1 MRIQCSGQIVDDG
14 DKWIYDWFEIPNVA
28 PSDLRAAI
36 GQLAEGEEL
45 VLEINSPGGMCY
57 SGFEIYSVLRS
68 CGHPTVAE
76 VQGVAASAASIQS
89 SAFCKNHPARSPV
102 MSPNCRSETTR

>member
-14 DKWIYDWFEIPNVA
+14 DKWIYDWFEIPNFA

-45 VLEINSPGGMCY
+45 VLG
-57 SGFEIYSVLRS
+57 
-68 CGHPTVAE
+68 A
-76 VQGVAASAASIQS
+76 QS
-89 SAFCKNHPARSPV
+89 FAILG
-102 MSPNCRSETTR
+102 